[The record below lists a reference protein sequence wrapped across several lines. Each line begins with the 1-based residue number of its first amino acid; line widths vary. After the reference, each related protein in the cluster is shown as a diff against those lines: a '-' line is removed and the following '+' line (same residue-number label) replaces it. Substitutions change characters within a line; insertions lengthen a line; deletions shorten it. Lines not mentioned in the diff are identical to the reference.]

1 MSKRKKILF
10 YIAFIILIIF
20 SVLMFIYECFNK
32 KIDFMIIFFTSI
44 ILNIISLIR
53 LYKAK

>member
-10 YIAFIILIIF
+10 YIAFIILII
-20 SVLMFIYECFNK
+20 VLMFIYECFNK